1 MIEFKL
7 KIGFFSDSFKCSYL
21 KVVKQQFLMPL
32 PFYDIGR
39 EKEAIEEIFENEW
52 KNKYSKEYG
61 FDLD

>member
-1 MIEFKL
+1 
-7 KIGFFSDSFKCSYL
+7 
-21 KVVKQQFLMPL
+21 MPL